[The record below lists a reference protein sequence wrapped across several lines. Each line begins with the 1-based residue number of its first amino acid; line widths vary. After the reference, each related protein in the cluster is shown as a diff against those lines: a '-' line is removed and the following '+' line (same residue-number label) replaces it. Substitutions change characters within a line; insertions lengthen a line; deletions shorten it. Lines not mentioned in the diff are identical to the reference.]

1 MKLAVIGLGMAAKPH
16 VAALKQ
22 LEDRVEVTGLYMRNE
37 ARRNAAAK
45 DYGWPAYDSIDA
57 IAADPVTEAALILT
71 PPNARREIV
80 EKLTAA
86 GKHIL
91 MEKPIER
98 SLDAAVELVEMTEQ
112 ANVRLGIVFQHRARQ
127 GALRLAQ
134 MLKDGVLGEIG
145 MVRTN
150 VPWWRGQDYY
160 DQPGRGTFAQD
171 GGGVLMTQ
179 AIHVL
184 DLMLSLCG
192 PVQAVQAMLT
202 TTRLHKMEAEDF
214 ATAGLIYENGAVG
227 SVVATTASFPG
238 DAESIC
244 IDGTLGSAKLEA
256 GELTLHWRDGRI
268 EAFGEESLSGGGA
281 DPMDFPCDWHRAIIE
296 NFADV
301 LDGKGE
307 LMASGRQALEVHRLI
322 DAMTQSG
329 NRDGQRIELPE
340 I

>member
-1 MKLAVIGLGMAAKPH
+1 MKLAVIGLGMAARPH
-16 VAALKQ
+16 IAALKQ
-22 LEDRVEVTGLYMRNE
+22 LEGRVSVTGLYMRNQE
-37 ARRNAAAK
+37 RRKAAAT
-45 DYGWPAYDSIDA
+45 DYGWPCFESIDA
-57 IAADPVTEAALILT
+57 IASDVETEAVLILT

-80 EKLTAA
+80 EKLTEA

-98 SLDAAVELVEMTEQ
+98 SLDAAVELVEMTEKS
-112 ANVRLGIVFQHRARQ
+112 NVKLGIVFQHRARQ
-127 GALRLAQ
+127 GSLRLSQLLRDDA
-134 MLKDGVLGEIG
+134 LGEIA

-171 GGGVLMTQ
+171 GGGVLITQ

-202 TTRLHKMEAEDF
+202 TTRLHKMETEDF
-214 ATAGLIYENGAVG
+214 ATAGLIYESGAVG
-227 SVVATTASFPG
+227 SIVATTAAFPG

-244 IDGTLGSAKLEA
+244 IDGTLGTAKLEA
-256 GELTLHWRDGRI
+256 GELTLHWRDGRV
-268 EAFGEESLSGGGA
+268 ETFGEESLSGGGA

-296 NFADV
+296 NFADA
-301 LDGKGE
+301 LQGKAD
-307 LMASGRQALEVHRLI
+307 LLASGRQALEVHRLI
-322 DAMTQSG
+322 EAMTQSA
-329 NRDGQRIELPE
+329 NRNGQRVELPE